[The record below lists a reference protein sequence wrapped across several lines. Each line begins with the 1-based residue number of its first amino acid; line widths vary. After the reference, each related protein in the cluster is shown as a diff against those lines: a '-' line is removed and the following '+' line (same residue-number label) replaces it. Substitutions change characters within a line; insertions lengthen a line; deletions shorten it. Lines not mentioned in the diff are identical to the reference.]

1 MPAIFCNR
9 TLNMRA
15 VRAIGYDM
23 DYTLIHYDV
32 AAWERRAYAHLKQK
46 LLDLGWPIA
55 HLEFDPELIVRGLV
69 LDVETGNI
77 VKPNRF
83 GYVNR
88 AYHGTSEMDFGA
100 QRAVYS
106 RAIVDLSDPQYIF
119 LNTLFDLSKGCMY
132 AQLVDLLDR
141 RELGQVMGYR
151 DLYEHVRR
159 LIDEAHM
166 EGMLKA
172 EIIAAPERFV
182 ELDDRTPLAL
192 LDQKHA
198 GKRLLLITNSEW
210 SYTQAMMHYAF
221 DRFLPTGHTWR
232 DLFDV
237 VIVEARKP
245 SFFSQ
250 HNALF
255 AVADEERG
263 LLAPAHALRTG
274 SAFLGGSATV
284 VEELLGLS
292 GDQILYVGD
301 HLFSDVHQTKS
312 LLRWRTALV
321 LREIEDDIAATAAF
335 APERRILTERMH
347 EKTTL
352 EAELCAARLDLQR
365 LREKYEPRPTRPRAE
380 IEARAAELRQALEVL
395 DEEIAPRAAA
405 AGRICNRHWGL
416 LMRAGNDKSLLAR
429 QVERHADIYMPRI
442 SCFLDETP
450 FAFLR
455 SVPGTLPHDV
465 SENV

>member
-1 MPAIFCNR
+1 MSQRAIYCNR
-9 TLNMRA
+9 TLNLRA

-32 AAWERRAYAHLKQK
+32 TAWERRAYAHLKQK
-46 LLDLGWPIA
+46 LVDLGWPVA
-55 HLEFDPELIVRGLV
+55 DLEFDPELIVRGLV
-69 LDVETGNI
+69 LDVESGNV

-88 AYHGTSEMDFGA
+88 AFHGTSEMEFGA
-100 QRAVYS
+100 QRSVYS
-106 RAIVDLSDPQYIF
+106 RAIVDLTDPRYVF

-141 RELGQVMGYR
+141 RVLPDVMGYR

-182 ELDDRTPLAL
+182 ELDDETPLAL
-192 LDQKHA
+192 LDQKLS

-210 SYTQAMMHYAF
+210 GYTQAMMSYAF
-221 DRFLPTGHTWR
+221 DRFLPGGRTWR

-237 VIVEARKP
+237 VVVEARKP

-255 AVADEERG
+255 EVVDEERG
-263 LLAPAHALRTG
+263 LLAPAQALRAG
-274 SAFLGGSATV
+274 AAFLGGSATA
-284 VEELLGLS
+284 VETLLDLS

-321 LREIEDDIAATAAF
+321 LREIDDDLAATAAS
-335 APERRILTERMH
+335 ADEHHTLTEKMG
-347 EKTTL
+347 EKSAL
-352 EAELCAARLDLQR
+352 EAELCVTRLDLQR
-365 LREKYEPRPTRPRAE
+365 LREGYGPKPERSRHAL
-380 IEARAAELRQALEVL
+380 EARATELRQRLTDL
-395 DEEIAPRAAA
+395 DELIAPLATR
-405 AGRICNRHWGL
+405 AGRISNPRWGL

-429 QVERHADIYMPRI
+429 QVERHADIYMSRV
-442 SCFLDETP
+442 SCFLRETP

-465 SENV
+465 RE